1 MKNILTISLLVFN
14 FIVII
19 LILINIKNNKKEF
32 FNTLRTFE
40 SYLGEHFQEN
50 TKNGKIIKC
59 KEQKD
64 KLMNCY
70 KNNKCTNHEL
80 NMANIN
86 LDNCLENK

>member
-14 FIVII
+14 VIVII

-32 FNTLRTFE
+32 FNNLRKFE
-40 SYLGEHFQEN
+40 LFLGEHFQEI
-50 TKNGKIIKC
+50 NGEGKIKC
-59 KEQKD
+59 KKQKD
-64 KLMNCY
+64 ALMNCY
-70 KNNKCTNHEL
+70 KNKCPNHEL